1 MISINILFETLW
13 NKYTSENP
21 LALRV
26 YESLIAEGEDVVNDH
41 IALRTFNLEM
51 CNIDK
56 LSTFLV
62 KNGYEEKEEYFFEEK
77 KLHAKHFENTSD
89 KNLPLVFIS
98 ELEVEKFSIEFQ
110 SIVKE
115 LYNSVK
121 WENINYDEILYSG
134 LLWNN
139 LEYVKYQILKN
150 ESQYASWLYTNG
162 FSANHFT
169 VSVNKLTKFNSTKKI
184 TDFLTTNEFDLN
196 TSGGIVKGNPE
207 SMLEQL
213 STMADIKTITFKEG
227 EYEVPT
233 CFYEFAYRF
242 ADKNNNEF
250 RGFIA
255 NSADKIFESTDD
267 TGQII

>member
-1 MISINILFETLW
+1 MQTINEFFETLW
-13 NKYTSENP
+13 KKYTSENP

-26 YESLIAEGEDVVNDH
+26 YDSLIAEGEDVINDH

-51 CNIDK
+51 CNIEK
-56 LSTFLV
+56 ISAFLI

-98 ELEVEKFSIEFQ
+98 ELEVEKFSAEFQ
-110 SIVKE
+110 NVVKE
-115 LYNSVK
+115 IYNSVDWK
-121 WENINYDEILYSG
+121 NINYDEILYSG
-134 LLWNN
+134 LLWGN
-139 LEYVKYQILKN
+139 LEYGKYQILKN
-150 ESQYASWLYTNG
+150 ESQYASWFYTNG

-169 VSVNKLTKFNSTKKI
+169 VSVNKLSKYNSTKKI
-184 TDFLTTNEFDLN
+184 TDFLTSNGFDLN
-196 TSGGIVKGNPE
+196 TVGGIVKGDPE
-207 SMLEQL
+207 SLLEQL
-213 STMADIKTITFKEG
+213 STMADKKTITFKEG

-242 ADKNNNEF
+242 TDENNNEF

-255 NSADKIFESTDD
+255 NSADKIFESTDS
-267 TGQII
+267 

>member
-1 MISINILFETLW
+1 MQSINTFFDTLW

-26 YESLIAEGEDVVNDH
+26 YDSLIAEGEKVINDH

-51 CNIDK
+51 CGIDK
-56 LSTFLV
+56 ISSFLT
-62 KNGYEEKEEYFFEEK
+62 KNGYQEKQEYFFEDK
-77 KLHAKHFENTSD
+77 KLYAKHFENTSD

-98 ELEVEKFSIEFQ
+98 ELEVEKFSPEFQ
-110 SIVKE
+110 TIVE
-115 LYNSVK
+115 EIYNSVDWK
-121 WENINYDEILYSG
+121 NINYDEILYSG
-134 LLWNN
+134 LIWNTN
-139 LEYVKYQILKN
+139 LDYNKYKILKN

-169 VSVNKLTKFNSTKKI
+169 VSINKLTKYNSTEKI
-184 TDFLTTNEFDLN
+184 TEFLTSKGFNLN
-196 TSGGIVKGNPE
+196 TAGGIVKGNPE
-207 SMLEQL
+207 SLLEQL
-213 STMADIKTITFKEG
+213 STMADKKIVTFEDG
-227 EYEVPT
+227 DHEVPT

-242 ADKNNNEF
+242 NDKNNNEF

-267 TGQII
+267 

>member
-1 MISINILFETLW
+1 MQTINTFFETLW
-13 NKYTSENP
+13 GKYTSENP
-21 LALRV
+21 LALRI
-26 YESLIAEGEDVVNDH
+26 YDSLIAEGENVINDH

-56 LSTFLV
+56 ISAFLI
-62 KNGYEEKEEYFFEEK
+62 KNGYEEKEEYFFKEK

-89 KNLPLVFIS
+89 KSLPLVFIS
-98 ELEVEKFSIEFQ
+98 ELEVERFSPEFQ
-110 SIVKE
+110 NIIHE
-115 LYNSVK
+115 IYNSVDWK
-121 WENINYDEILYSG
+121 SINYDEILYSG
-134 LLWNN
+134 LLWDN
-139 LEYVKYQILKN
+139 LNYGKYETLKN

-169 VSVNKLTKFNSTKKI
+169 VSVNKLTKYNSTKKI
-184 TDFLTTNEFDLN
+184 IDFLTNRGFNLN
-196 TSGGIVKGNPE
+196 TAGGIVKGSSN

-213 STMADIKTITFKEG
+213 STMADKKTIIFKEG
-227 EYEVPT
+227 KYKIPT

-242 ADKNNNEF
+242 TDENNNEF

-267 TGQII
+267 